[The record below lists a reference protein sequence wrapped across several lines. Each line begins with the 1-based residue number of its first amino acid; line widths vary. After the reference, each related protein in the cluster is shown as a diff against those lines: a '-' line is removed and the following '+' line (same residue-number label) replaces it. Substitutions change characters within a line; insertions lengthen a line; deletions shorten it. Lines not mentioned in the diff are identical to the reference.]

1 MRREAPLPNPPLQ
14 PQGREQKQ
22 NETTRTD
29 MNHESTA
36 IESADEYLTF
46 ALGEEEYGVEIL
58 KVQEIR
64 GYDTV
69 TRLPDAPDYIK
80 GVINLR
86 GTIVPVIDM
95 RLKFR
100 LAKAE
105 YNALTVMIV
114 LNVAD
119 RVVGMV
125 VDSVSD
131 VVRLDAE
138 QIRPVPEIG
147 ATIDRQFI
155 TGIGTHGERMLILL
169 EIERLMTSAEMGLV
183 AHAHAA

>member
-1 MRREAPLPNPPLQ
+1 MTYD
-14 PQGREQKQ
+14 Q
-22 NETTRTD
+22 NGATT
-29 MNHESTA
+29 

-131 VVRLDAE
+131 VIRLGTE

-155 TGIGTHGERMLILL
+155 TGIGTAGERMLILL

-183 AHAHAA
+183 ARADAA

>member
-1 MRREAPLPNPPLQ
+1 MSVTLTNPSPAA
-14 PQGREQKQ
+14 
-22 NETTRTD
+22 
-29 MNHESTA
+29 TA
-36 IESADEYLTF
+36 AIPPAADEFLTF

-86 GTIVPVIDM
+86 GTIVPVVDM

-100 LAKAE
+100 LARAE
-105 YNALTVMIV
+105 YNELTVMIV

-131 VVRLDAE
+131 VIRLEAA
-138 QIRPVPEIG
+138 QIRAVPEVG
-147 ATIDRQFI
+147 ASIDHQFL
-155 TGIGTHGERMLILL
+155 TGIGTLDERMLILL
-169 EIERLMTSAEMGLV
+169 DIERLMTSTEMGLV
-183 AHAHAA
+183 AAQTAH

>member
-1 MRREAPLPNPPLQ
+1 MNHPLPSAA
-14 PQGREQKQ
+14 
-22 NETTRTD
+22 TRTD
-29 MNHESTA
+29 LATHEF
-36 IESADEYLTF
+36 LTF

-64 GYDTV
+64 GYDAV

-86 GTIVPVIDM
+86 GIIVPVIDM

-100 LAKAE
+100 LARAE

-131 VVRLDAE
+131 VVQLGRE
-138 QIRPVPEIG
+138 QIRDVPELG
-147 ATIDRQFI
+147 ATIDRQFL
-155 TGIGTHGERMLILL
+155 TGIGTLDERMLILID
-169 EIERLMTSAEMGLV
+169 IEKLMTDADMGLV
-183 AHAHAA
+183 AKAA

>member
-1 MRREAPLPNPPLQ
+1 MSEARHHAARN
-14 PQGREQKQ
+14 
-22 NETTRTD
+22 D
-29 MNHESTA
+29 ASA
-36 IESADEYLTF
+36 ESANEYLTF
-46 ALGEEEYGVEIL
+46 ALGQEEYGVDIL

-100 LAKAE
+100 LERAE

-131 VVRLDAE
+131 VIQLEAA
-138 QIRPVPEIG
+138 QIRPVPDIG
-147 ATIDRQFI
+147 SAIDRQFI
-155 TGIGTHGERMLILL
+155 TGIGTQGERMLILL
-169 EIERLMTSAEMGLV
+169 EIERLMSSAEMGLV
-183 AHAHAA
+183 TQAAAA